1 MLINL
6 LVKLSTNLKD
16 EGVSIA
22 PEQLFVAAKYVLLA
36 GSLTPDNN
44 LQQSLKPILITR
56 VENEA
61 AYHKA
66 WMRLKKDDQM
76 GTDKIA
82 LYYQLIAAENKT
94 PTKPPTSDGSGLEWA
109 PWQHYLAFSQ
119 SLEQHH
125 FEDVVRKSFAIDD
138 VKAMQKW
145 ETAFEAHLSNKF
157 VAQETASLEDLLA
170 KAFAFKKEYSRVKR
184 QWNKTKLALIPDTG
198 NNNQNNEL
206 DKIGEKRAL
215 RPLFTQGYRANIWR
229 WGNSE
234 LFMRPMEN
242 IKEKDVLQLQ
252 APIRAMAERLRLRL
266 EGMRKRQAGRVDLRK
281 IIRAS
286 HKTLGEPMQII
297 RVRPKRKP
305 ARWVILSDVSGSVK
319 HATRLFMSF
328 LFELRN
334 VMDDNIRGFTF
345 VSKVQEITDI
355 LKETHYEIM
364 VDRIYRQEEIDFRGY
379 SDYGVA
385 FQTFDTIVFDTL
397 YRDTVLLIIGDA
409 RNNKR
414 EERLDLVQKW
424 RNKTRKVI
432 WFNPDLP
439 EKWDQGD
446 SVITAYA
453 QVVNQ
458 VYDVS
463 TPGKLVD
470 AIEQVVI

>member
-6 LVKLSTNLKD
+6 LVNLSTYLKD
-16 EGVSIA
+16 EGVSLA
-22 PEQLFVAAKYVLLA
+22 PEQLFVAAKYILLA
-36 GSLTPDNN
+36 DSLTPDNN

-56 VENEA
+56 IENEA

-66 WMRLKKDDQM
+66 WKRLKKAEQT

-82 LYYQLIAAENKT
+82 LYHLVAAGD
-94 PTKPPTSDGSGLEWA
+94 KPLSTEQTSDGSGLEWA
-109 PWQHYLAFSQ
+109 PWQRYGG
-119 SLEQHH
+119 EQDD
-125 FEDVVRKSFAIDD
+125 FENAVRKSLASDDDKAI
-138 VKAMQKW
+138 QNW
-145 ETAFEAHLSNKF
+145 EKAFEAELTDKF
-157 VAQETASLEDLLA
+157 VAQEESDSLEDLLA
-170 KAFAFKKEYSRVKR
+170 KALAFKKEFSRIKR
-184 QWNKTKLALIPDTG
+184 QWNKTMRALTPETD
-198 NNNQNNEL
+198 NDQDNDQ

-215 RPLFTQGYRANIWR
+215 RPVFTQGYRANIWR
-229 WGNSE
+229 WGNPE

-252 APIRAMAERLRLRL
+252 APLRAMAERLRLRL
-266 EGMRKRQAGRVDLRK
+266 EGMRKRHAGRVDLRK
-281 IIRAS
+281 VIRAS
-286 HKTLGEPMQII
+286 HKTFGEPMKLI

-305 ARWVILSDVSGSVK
+305 ARWVVLSDVSGSVK

-355 LKETHYEIM
+355 LKETHYETM
-364 VDRIYRQEEIDFRGY
+364 VNRIYGQDEIDFRGY

-385 FQTFDTIVFDTL
+385 FQAFDAIAGDSL
-397 YRDTVLLIIGDA
+397 YRDSVLLIIGDA

-424 RNKTRKVI
+424 RNQTRKVI

-453 QVVNQ
+453 EMVNH

-463 TPGKLVD
+463 TPGKLVN

>member
-6 LVKLSTNLKD
+6 LVKLSTYLKE
-16 EGVSIA
+16 EGVSLA
-22 PEQLFVAAKYVLLA
+22 PEQLFVAAKYILLA
-36 GSLTPDNN
+36 DSLTPDNN

-56 VENEA
+56 IENEA

-66 WMRLKKDDQM
+66 WKRLKKADQT
-76 GTDKIA
+76 GADKIA
-82 LYYQLIAAENKT
+82 LYHLVAAGDKPL
-94 PTKPPTSDGSGLEWA
+94 PTEPTSNGSGLEWA
-109 PWQHYLAFSQ
+109 PWQRYGG
-119 SLEQHH
+119 EQHH
-125 FEDVVRKSFAIDD
+125 FENAVRKSLASDDDKAI
-138 VKAMQKW
+138 QNW
-145 ETAFEAHLSNKF
+145 ERAFEAELTDKF
-157 VAQETASLEDLLA
+157 VAQETDSLEDLLA
-170 KAFAFKKEYSRVKR
+170 KALAFRKEYSRIKR
-184 QWNKTKLALIPDTG
+184 QWNKTMRALAPETG
-198 NNNQNNEL
+198 KDNEQ

-215 RPLFTQGYRANIWR
+215 RPVFTQGYRANIWR
-229 WGNSE
+229 WGNPE

-252 APIRAMAERLRLRL
+252 APLRAMAERLRLRL
-266 EGMRKRQAGRVDLRK
+266 EGMRKRHAGRVDLRK
-281 IIRAS
+281 VIRAS
-286 HKTLGEPMQII
+286 HKTFGEPMKLI

-305 ARWVILSDVSGSVK
+305 ARWVVLSDVSGSVK

-355 LKETHYEIM
+355 LKESHYETM
-364 VDRIYRQEEIDFRGY
+364 VDRIYGQDEIDFRGY

-385 FQTFDTIVFDTL
+385 FQAFDAIAGDSL

-424 RNKTRKVI
+424 RNKTRKVL

-453 QVVNQ
+453 QFVNQ

>member
-6 LVKLSTNLKD
+6 LVKLSTYLKD
-16 EGVSIA
+16 EGVSLA
-22 PEQLFVAAKYVLLA
+22 PEQLFFAAKYILLA
-36 GSLTPDNN
+36 DSLTPDNN

-56 VENEA
+56 IENEA

-66 WMRLKKDDQM
+66 WIRLKNADKT

-82 LYYQLIAAENKT
+82 LYHLVAAENKIPHIE
-94 PTKPPTSDGSGLEWA
+94 PTRDGSGLEWA
-109 PWQHYLAFSQ
+109 PWQRYLAFCKSGE
-119 SLEQHH
+119 LHN
-125 FEDVVRKSFAIDD
+125 FENAVRKSLAINDD
-138 VKAMQKW
+138 KAIQKW
-145 ETAFEAHLSNKF
+145 ETAFEAQLSQKF
-157 VAQETASLEDLLA
+157 VAQETDSLEDLLA
-170 KAFAFKKEYSRVKR
+170 KALAFRKEYSRIKR
-184 QWNKTKLALIPDTG
+184 QWNKTMRALIPDTG
-198 NNNQNNEL
+198 NNHKNNEQ
-206 DKIGEKRAL
+206 DKIGEKRGL
-215 RPLFTQGYRANIWR
+215 RPIFTQGYRANIWR

-242 IKEKDVLQLQ
+242 LKEKEVLQLQ

-266 EGMRKRQAGRVDLRK
+266 EGMRKRHAGRVDLRK
-281 IIRAS
+281 VIRAS
-286 HKTLGEPMQII
+286 HKTFGEPMQLI
-297 RVRPKRKP
+297 RTRPKRKP
-305 ARWVILSDVSGSVK
+305 ARWVVLSDVSGSVK
-319 HATRLFMSF
+319 QATRLFMSF

-334 VMDDNIRGFTF
+334 VMDNNIRGFTF

-385 FQTFDTIVFDTL
+385 FQTFDAIAGDTL

-424 RNKTRKVI
+424 RNKTRKVL

-446 SVITAYA
+446 SVITTYA

-463 TPGKLVD
+463 TPGKLVN

>member
-6 LVKLSTNLKD
+6 LVKLSTYLKD
-16 EGVSIA
+16 EGVSLA
-22 PEQLFVAAKYVLLA
+22 PEQLFVAAKYILLA
-36 GSLTPDNN
+36 DSLTPDNN

-56 VENEA
+56 IENEA

-66 WMRLKKDDQM
+66 WKRLKKADQT
-76 GTDKIA
+76 GADKIA
-82 LYYQLIAAENKT
+82 LYHLVAAGDKPL
-94 PTKPPTSDGSGLEWA
+94 PTEPTSNGSGLEWA
-109 PWQHYLAFSQ
+109 PWQRYGG
-119 SLEQHH
+119 EQHH
-125 FEDVVRKSFAIDD
+125 FENAVRKSLASDDDKAI
-138 VKAMQKW
+138 QNW
-145 ETAFEAHLSNKF
+145 ERAFEAELTDKF
-157 VAQETASLEDLLA
+157 VAQETDSLEDLLA
-170 KAFAFKKEYSRVKR
+170 KALAFRKEYSRLKR
-184 QWNKTKLALIPDTG
+184 QWNKTMRALTPDTG
-198 NNNQNNEL
+198 KDNDQ

-215 RPLFTQGYRANIWR
+215 RPVFTQGYRANLWR
-229 WGNSE
+229 WGNPE

-266 EGMRKRQAGRVDLRK
+266 EGMRKRHAGRVDLRK
-281 IIRAS
+281 VIRAS
-286 HKTLGEPMQII
+286 HKTFGEPMQLI

-305 ARWVILSDVSGSVK
+305 ARWVVLSDVSGSVK

-355 LKETHYEIM
+355 LKETHYETM
-364 VDRIYRQEEIDFRGY
+364 VDRIYGQDEIDFRGY

-385 FQTFDTIVFDTL
+385 FQAFDAIAGDSL

-453 QVVNQ
+453 QFVNH